1 MCNGDKNRKLKFEVY
16 DWDKVI
22 LILFLFPSFN
32 NKKKKVGDHD
42 LIGEC
47 HCTVAELKV
56 GKTMDLINE
65 KAKKKKGSKYKNSG
79 ELMVIKFDCI
89 PKFEFIEFVQGM
101 LEINMMIG
109 IDYTGSNGNPTSTS
123 SLHYIGDKS
132 DNQYIKAMEAIIPIV
147 SFYDQDK
154 KYPT

>member
-1 MCNGDKNRKLKFEVY
+1 
-16 DWDKVI
+16 
-22 LILFLFPSFN
+22 
-32 NKKKKVGDHD
+32 
-42 LIGEC
+42 
-47 HCTVAELKV
+47 
-56 GKTMDLINE
+56 
-65 KAKKKKGSKYKNSG
+65 
-79 ELMVIKFDCI
+79 MVIKFDCI